1 MPTVYPSLAR
11 ARSLSEKP
19 DRTLPGNEGIGLRI
33 QNLVFC
39 SRNNM
44 TFVAI
49 KMDRRKARGGRIS
62 KLIRNGRATQPPAHF
77 HRNPVGRGWSA
88 VFRRCSLLAYRFRYA
103 RHSRL
108 EKQPTSLRRKTC
120 YFEDRTLGLKEAR
133 FNRTKG

>member
-33 QNLVFC
+33 QNLVSC
-39 SRNNM
+39 PRNNM

-62 KLIRNGRATQPPAHF
+62 KLIRNRRATQPPAHF
-77 HRNPVGRGWSA
+77 HRNPVGRGRPGCFSA
-88 VFRRCSLLAYRFRYA
+88 VLAP
-103 RHSRL
+103 HVSI
-108 EKQPTSLRRKTC
+108 Q
-120 YFEDRTLGLKEAR
+120 
-133 FNRTKG
+133 